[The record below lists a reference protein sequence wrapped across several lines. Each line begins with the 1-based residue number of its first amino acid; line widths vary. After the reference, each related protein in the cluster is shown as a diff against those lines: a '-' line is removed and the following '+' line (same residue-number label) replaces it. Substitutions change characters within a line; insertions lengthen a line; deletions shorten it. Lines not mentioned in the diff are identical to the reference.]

1 MNLGPFTYL
10 VTTLI
15 FTGIAILI
23 EWTYSFQR
31 LKGHVKVISAVV
43 ATGVIFALI
52 SEPVALELRAWT
64 YNPERTFDT
73 FLFGSAVETVLY
85 AILVGVAVASATLVW
100 SDWEDSG
107 LPLIRTTFSK
117 FYSKLRDMLV
127 PSHK

>member
-1 MNLGPFTYL
+1 MNFGPFTYL

-23 EWTYSFQR
+23 EWTYSFRR

-43 ATGVIFALI
+43 AAGVIFALI
-52 SEPVALELRAWT
+52 SEPVALKLRAWT

-73 FLFGSAVETVLY
+73 FLFSSAVETVLY

-117 FYSKLRDMLV
+117 FYNKLRDLLV